1 MCYYYCRVSEVCSPL
16 KAAKTLSFATFFIC
30 ALLKV
35 QYISKEA
42 CRMTEGTV
50 KWFNESKG
58 FGFITSEDGS
68 DVFVHYSS
76 IQSNGFKSLA
86 EGDRVSFDTEKGP
99 KGPKAI
105 NVVKQ

>member
-1 MCYYYCRVSEVCSPL
+1 M
-16 KAAKTLSFATFFIC
+16 AN
-30 ALLKV
+30 
-35 QYISKEA
+35 
-42 CRMTEGTV
+42 GTV

-58 FGFITSEDGS
+58 FGFITSEDSG

-76 IQSNGFKSLA
+76 IQSNGFKSLS
-86 EGDRVSFDTEKGP
+86 EGDRVSFDIENGP

>member
-1 MCYYYCRVSEVCSPL
+1 M
-16 KAAKTLSFATFFIC
+16 AN
-30 ALLKV
+30 
-35 QYISKEA
+35 
-42 CRMTEGTV
+42 GTV

-58 FGFITSEDGS
+58 FGFITTEDNG

-86 EGDRVSFDTEKGP
+86 EGDAVSFDIEKGP

-105 NVVKQ
+105 NVTKI